1 MVKLLHQYLPENGI
15 EIIDHTHIEQARYQ
29 MKETYKWGGKED
41 LVFSISSSV
50 VNIFHHSNFSSIL

>member
-41 LVFSISSSV
+41 LVVTRMSQHSIPQSTL
-50 VNIFHHSNFSSIL
+50 FFQ